1 MKKLWLVLFAMM
13 IAAIGWA
20 QAKKNNLPQP
30 DIEFKVLEHDFG
42 QVKEGTS
49 PSFDFVFTNKGKGP
63 LVLTNVRAS
72 CGCTTPHWP
81 REPIMPG
88 DTAKITAVYNTK
100 GRPGNFHKTITVQ
113 TNDPDERLVVLII
126 KGNVV
131 RGNEKETPRK
141 MPVKSPVR
149 RE

>member
-1 MKKLWLVLFAMM
+1 MKRLATVFVALMV
-13 IAAIGWA
+13 AAVAWA
-20 QAKKNNLPQP
+20 QANKNLPQP
-30 DIEFKVLEHDFG
+30 DIEFKVLEHNFG
-42 QVKEGTS
+42 DVEEGTK
-49 PSFDFVFTNKGKGP
+49 PSFDFVFTNKGKAP

-88 DTAKITAVYNTK
+88 DSAKITAVYNTK
-100 GRPGNFHKTITVQ
+100 GRPGAFHKTITVQ

-131 RGNEKETPRK
+131 RKGAKGAKTAE
-141 MPVKSPVR
+141 PVKSPVR
-149 RE
+149 RQ